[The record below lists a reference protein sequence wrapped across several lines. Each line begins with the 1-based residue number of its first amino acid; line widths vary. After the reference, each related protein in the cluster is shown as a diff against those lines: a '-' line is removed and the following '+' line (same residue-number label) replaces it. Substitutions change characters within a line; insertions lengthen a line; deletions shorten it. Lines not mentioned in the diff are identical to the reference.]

1 MDKNDLPL
9 SSDSL
14 IQIAVGYYSNGKD
27 RLKKGKASFYLGR
40 VKSSRGMLEDAQKY
54 FLEALS
60 ILDVT
65 DNLKYQALVRNHL
78 GQLYMNLDLYQD
90 ALIMNSQSVS
100 LFQQLTDTANL
111 VYAERDMGRIYL
123 LEGRQDSASLY
134 YQQAI
139 NDALSYS
146 KSDIYKDIVSE
157 WGQISMYL
165 EMSPSAE
172 QMLLSNLE
180 SDLVLDKTPVCL
192 SLGIYYLSNKLYS
205 KAEGYLLKAAASSRP
220 YTRVSAYK
228 YLGHLE
234 TRNLDLIYWDQYEQ
248 ALDSLERQNLA
259 YAVKEIQEK
268 YNNAA
273 LQAHTFKLENER
285 LHSTIS
291 YLSVI
296 LLLLSIT
303 SVIYVFYMKERR
315 RRQIEKE
322 EFNRNMKAH
331 EQERARLLAELSDS
345 KLHVEKL
352 EQLKSEQKQSSLE
365 VQEKTNALLEQEK
378 EHSCKISQQLEE
390 LKKKWKN
397 QLYINIDLKAR
408 NKDLSYKIK
417 SLKDSDME
425 NTPGLYASI
434 NLLVRILTC
443 DLSEI
448 KTLKVDDW
456 EGLFQYI
463 DLLYGNSLRKFIDQY
478 QKQHD
483 EELDRR
489 VVAICYFEYIKV
501 KHARQAAILRVSAQ
515 ALSKR
520 KQRLK
525 IELGVPDMAS
535 VGRVV
540 KPVCPSNKKELM

>member
-1 MDKNDLPL
+1 M
-9 SSDSL
+9 
-14 IQIAVGYYSNGKD
+14 
-27 RLKKGKASFYLGR
+27 
-40 VKSSRGMLEDAQKY
+40 
-54 FLEALS
+54 
-60 ILDVT
+60 
-65 DNLKYQALVRNHL
+65 RNHL

-390 LKKKWKN
+390 LKRNGK
-397 QLYINIDLKAR
+397 INCL
-408 NKDLSYKIK
+408 
-417 SLKDSDME
+417 
-425 NTPGLYASI
+425 
-434 NLLVRILTC
+434 
-443 DLSEI
+443 
-448 KTLKVDDW
+448 
-456 EGLFQYI
+456 
-463 DLLYGNSLRKFIDQY
+463 
-478 QKQHD
+478 
-483 EELDRR
+483 
-489 VVAICYFEYIKV
+489 
-501 KHARQAAILRVSAQ
+501 
-515 ALSKR
+515 
-520 KQRLK
+520 
-525 IELGVPDMAS
+525 
-535 VGRVV
+535 
-540 KPVCPSNKKELM
+540 

>member
-1 MDKNDLPL
+1 MKSSYICCVLLFVLFLVSCTDGRSEGQVVRLLRQAEMCMEECPDSALVYLHQISDPEKLTGENQADYCLLLTQAMDKNDLPL

-378 EHSCKISQQLEE
+378 EHSCKIRRAEKEMEKS
-390 LKKKWKN
+390 
-397 QLYINIDLKAR
+397 IV
-408 NKDLSYKIK
+408 YK
-417 SLKDSDME
+417 
-425 NTPGLYASI
+425 Y
-434 NLLVRILTC
+434 
-443 DLSEI
+443 
-448 KTLKVDDW
+448 
-456 EGLFQYI
+456 
-463 DLLYGNSLRKFIDQY
+463 
-478 QKQHD
+478 
-483 EELDRR
+483 
-489 VVAICYFEYIKV
+489 
-501 KHARQAAILRVSAQ
+501 
-515 ALSKR
+515 
-520 KQRLK
+520 
-525 IELGVPDMAS
+525 
-535 VGRVV
+535 
-540 KPVCPSNKKELM
+540 